1 MSAVHTLL
9 PHDLLGGTRC
19 GHADLEASTGG
30 APEVADIF
38 RTYGEAYRA
47 THRLSGQQ
55 LRVMQAI
62 ETCRTVALGGHMAQC
77 DRCGAQ
83 VLRYHS
89 CGNRHCP
96 KCQTLAKL
104 RWVEA
109 RCSELLDIP
118 YFHCVLTLPHA
129 LNPLAQGNPQLLY
142 GLLFQSAA
150 ATLQTFGRDPTW
162 LGGEIGLTLVLHTW
176 GQTLEHHLHV
186 HGIVTG
192 GASPQTARAGWP
204 PSAVTSSSRSKGSPR
219 SFGGNI

>member
-9 PHDLLGGTRC
+9 PHDRIGGTRC
-19 GHADLEASTGG
+19 GHSDPEASTGG

-47 THRLSGQQ
+47 TQRLSGQQ

-62 ETCRTVALGGHMAQC
+62 ATCRTAALEGHMASC

-96 KCQTLAKL
+96 KCQTLATL

-109 RCSELLDIP
+109 RCSEL
-118 YFHCVLTLPHA
+118 
-129 LNPLAQGNPQLLY
+129 
-142 GLLFQSAA
+142 
-150 ATLQTFGRDPTW
+150 
-162 LGGEIGLTLVLHTW
+162 
-176 GQTLEHHLHV
+176 
-186 HGIVTG
+186 
-192 GASPQTARAGWP
+192 
-204 PSAVTSSSRSKGSPR
+204 
-219 SFGGNI
+219 